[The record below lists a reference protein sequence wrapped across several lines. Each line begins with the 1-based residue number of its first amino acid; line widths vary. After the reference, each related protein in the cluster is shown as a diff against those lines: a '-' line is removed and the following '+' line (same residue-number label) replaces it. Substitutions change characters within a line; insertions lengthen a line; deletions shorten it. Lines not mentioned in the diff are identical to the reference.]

1 MILRMESRVP
11 VVVAAM
17 LATCAAAADTV
28 ERRVLNN
35 GNLVLEDI
43 PEIPQELRR
52 ELYRWQ
58 EVRSA
63 AMRAWSAD
71 GKSIY
76 VSTGFGSVDSLHKI
90 DMPLGARRQQTFYQ
104 EPVGQ
109 VRRRPGTEQL
119 VFTRDAGGSEFSQIY
134 LFEPQSGEAV
144 MLTDGESR
152 NGGIV
157 WDRRGERFAFQST
170 RRNGALNDIWIA
182 SPDDPGQPEIV
193 VEARRGHLW
202 APAEFSSNGS
212 RLLALNY
219 VSATDS
225 RAAVV
230 DLDAGAVT
238 ILAGGDGNQSVNQ
251 PVAFDDDGDGFWLI
265 TDQGGEFNQLA
276 WQSLT
281 PGAKP
286 EIVTASIPWNIRE
299 VVISHDR
306 KRMAFVANENGR
318 SRVYLMD
325 PATREHRVVD
335 KIPTG
340 LAYGLA
346 FSPDDRRLG
355 MTLNAAQSPSDVY
368 VLKLGRDPLK
378 FGRLVRWTESEVG
391 GLDVSRFVVPE
402 LVEYPTFDGRQVPA
416 WIHRP
421 REGGPHPVIIR
432 IHGGPEGQAR
442 PFFSSTYQLWVARLG
457 AAVIQPNVRGS
468 SGYGKT
474 YVSLDDGFRREDAVR
489 DIGALLDWI
498 ETQPDLDASRV
509 VVYGGSYGGYM
520 AVASAVHFS
529 DRLRGV
535 IDNVGISNFV
545 SFLENTQ
552 DYRRDRR
559 RKEYGD
565 ERDPQMRA
573 YLERISPLNNVPRI
587 SVPMFIIQ
595 GENDPRVPV
604 TEATQMVAALR
615 EQGQSVWYMNAL
627 NEGHG
632 YRKRENRDI
641 MQQAM
646 VMFLEEHLAA
656 AGRDSQPTAAPGR

>member
-1 MILRMESRVP
+1 MAVCAETRVLM
-11 VVVAAM
+11 VITAL
-17 LATCAAAADTV
+17 LATSAAADTV
-28 ERRVLNN
+28 ERRVMNN
-35 GNLVLEDI
+35 GALVLEDV

-63 AMRAWSAD
+63 ALRAFTAD
-71 GKSIY
+71 GEGIY
-76 VSTGFGSVDSLHKI
+76 VSTGFGSVDALHRI
-90 DMPLGARRQQTFYQ
+90 DMPMGARQQQTFYR

-109 VRRRPGTEQL
+109 VRRRPGSEQL
-119 VFTRDAGGSEFSQIY
+119 VFTRDAGGSEFAQIF
-134 LFEPQSGEAV
+134 LFEPESGEAL

-152 NGGIV
+152 NGGMV

-170 RRNGALNDIWIA
+170 RRNGASNDIWIA
-182 SPDDPGQPEIV
+182 NPDTVDQPELA
-193 VEARRGHLW
+193 VEASDGHLW
-202 APAEFSSNGS
+202 IPSEFSSNGS
-212 RLLALNY
+212 RLLAMSY
-219 VSATDS
+219 VSVTDS

-230 DLDAGAVT
+230 DLDSGAVT
-238 ILAGGDGNQSVNQ
+238 ILAGGDGNESVNL
-251 PVAFDDDGDGFWLI
+251 PVAFDDDGEGFWLI
-265 TDQGGEFNQLA
+265 TDQGSEFNQLA
-276 WQSLT
+276 WQSLI
-281 PGAKP
+281 PGSKP
-286 EIVTASIPWNIRE
+286 EVVTASIPWNISN

-306 KRMAFVANENGR
+306 KRMAFVANENGN

-325 PATREHRVVD
+325 PATREYRVVD

-340 LAYGLA
+340 IAYGLL
-346 FSPDDRRLG
+346 FSPDDSELG
-355 MTLNAAQSPSDVY
+355 MTLNAAQAPSDAY
-368 VLKLGRDPLK
+368 VLKLGRNPLRS
-378 FGRLVRWTESEVG
+378 GRLVRWTESEVG
-391 GLDVSRFVVPE
+391 GLDASRFVVPD
-402 LVEYPTFDGRQVPA
+402 LIEYPTFDGRQIPA
-416 WIHRP
+416 WIHKP
-421 REGGPHPVIIR
+421 RGDGPHPVIIR

-442 PFFSSTYQLWVARLG
+442 PVFSATYQLWVARLG

-468 SGYGKT
+468 TGYGKS

-498 ETQPDLDASRV
+498 ETQADLDANRV

-520 AVASAVHFS
+520 ALASAVHFS
-529 DRLRGV
+529 DRLQGV
-535 IDNVGISNFV
+535 SDNVGISNFV

-559 RKEYGD
+559 RQEYGD
-565 ERDPQMRA
+565 ERDPKMRA
-573 YLERISPLNNVPRI
+573 HLERISPLNNVSRI

-615 EQGQSVWYMNAL
+615 AQGGSVWYMNAL

-646 VMFLEEHLAA
+646 IMFLEKHLAP
-656 AGRDSQPTAAPGR
+656 GDNAP